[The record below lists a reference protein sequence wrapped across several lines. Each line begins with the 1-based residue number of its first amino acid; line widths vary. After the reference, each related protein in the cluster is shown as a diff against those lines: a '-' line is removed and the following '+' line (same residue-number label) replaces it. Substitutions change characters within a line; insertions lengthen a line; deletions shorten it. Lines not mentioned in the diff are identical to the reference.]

1 MFPNLCGWQ
10 GQGKRVWLPPF
21 RSSSPIAVE
30 FPCMTSLPNLHWGP
44 FSQSV
49 HQQQQRQHQL
59 EEKIQ
64 LLQQQK
70 LPFGAPSDLPPEADF
85 LDTSY
90 GRTESSAAST
100 PNLSPRASNHS
111 AYSNVSTS
119 DVGSCLSTEQEEGG
133 KVDLVWFI
141 VSLFPQ
147 SVWWYRRILLM
158 ILHSS
163 ARWKEPSSSFRLSPA
178 HHRQVSMP
186 WPSAGL
192 LLYSSSQLKACAVQG
207 SMFLSLVAILGRY

>member
-1 MFPNLCGWQ
+1 MKQKFWVNIPQ
-10 GQGKRVWLPPF
+10 PVWLV
-21 RSSSPIAVE
+21 RTGQESCRVAVE
-30 FPCMTSLPNLHWGP
+30 FPWMTWLSNLHWGP
-44 FSQSV
+44 FLQSV

-70 LPFGAPSDLPPEADF
+70 LPFGAPADLPPEADF

-111 AYSNVSTS
+111 AYSNISTS

-133 KVDLVWFI
+133 KVDSVWFI

-147 SVWWYRRILLM
+147 SMWWYIRIV
-158 ILHSS
+158 IDDTS
-163 ARWKEPSSSFRLSPA
+163 
-178 HHRQVSMP
+178 
-186 WPSAGL
+186 
-192 LLYSSSQLKACAVQG
+192 
-207 SMFLSLVAILGRY
+207 